1 MGDRAGSG
9 VHRFVGYAEPVAL
22 LLGAV
27 GIVAGGD
34 LLVCLIPSGALI
46 ATIGVLIARNHDG
59 LADALRSRHPR
70 AWNFGFARPAANVTF
85 GAALLTFVGL
95 CWLALGVASLL
106 DQL

>member
-9 VHRFVGYAEPVAL
+9 VHRFVGYAEPVGI
-22 LLGAV
+22 LLGAI

-46 ATIGVLIARNHDG
+46 ATVGVLIARNHDG
-59 LADALRSRHPR
+59 LRDRLRERHPGV
-70 AWNFGFARPAANVTF
+70 WNFGFAKPAANVTF
-85 GAALLTFVGL
+85 GAALLTFIGL
-95 CWLALGVASLL
+95 CWLALGVASQR